1 MAAEQQHGTLGAGT
15 SVCAASSAATFEAA
29 AVAPTRATPPSAV
42 AAPLP
47 GSLTS
52 ETSWECRRF
61 EVAGLAVEL
70 RQDLKGSNALRPLDD
85 DRPSACD
92 SDGGEPGAPPILT
105 GG

>member
-1 MAAEQQHGTLGAGT
+1 MAAEQRHGALGAGT
-15 SVCAASSAATFEAA
+15 SVPAASSAATPQAA
-29 AVAPTRATPPSAV
+29 ASAPTRATRPPAV

-52 ETSWECRRF
+52 EASWECRCF

-70 RQDLKGSNALRPLDD
+70 RQDFKGSNALRPLDD

-92 SDGGEPGAPPILT
+92 RGGGEPGAPPILT